1 MKIIAT
7 IVLAISLTSCIVVP
21 IPPKGDNIGMFGRLQ
36 IGISYF
42 PPEPKLE
49 WFKQT
54 TPTLNL
60 NNIKKEDDMDWFNPV
75 VPKIKIL

>member
-7 IVLAISLTSCIVVP
+7 IVLAIPLTSCIVVP
-21 IPPKGDNIGMFGRLQ
+21 IPPKGDDIGRFGRLQ

-49 WFKQT
+49 WFKT
-54 TPTLNL
+54 TPTINL

-75 VPKIKIL
+75 VPKVKIL